1 MLSPLS
7 SPSSSRSTP
16 IWINHF
22 IFKKVH
28 VQVHVI
34 FLLLTF
40 YSSQIQYSNANRHI
54 NFTTAAVCPTTTS
67 PSNQSTLISGG
78 LINLGNTCYLNS
90 QLQCAYHIPKV
101 RNIILDSTITS
112 TNKSDNDSSSSSN
125 SDNDEINNNTGLL
138 SLQQLFKSM
147 HTASL
152 SNTNGRQHND
162 PTLTPSVSTTRFCQT
177 LGINVYEQ
185 QDSQEFWKLLLPEL
199 NYNPLTKLYKGEY
212 ESYITA
218 LDGSGREKKRKEIFL
233 DLSLDVTNFDNVND
247 SLEDMFTSGEVL
259 SVKEGNG
266 WRPEKGA
273 DKVDALKGCTITRSG
288 LPHILQLHLMRFTYD
303 MITGGMS
310 KINDRFDF
318 PLVSFC
324 GYYDNYCFLQAA
336 LQVLHFKYQLFSSNL
351 IFHLY

>member
-1 MLSPLS
+1 MLYPLS
-7 SPSSSRSTP
+7 SPPSSKSRP
-16 IWINHF
+16 IWINHL
-22 IFKKVH
+22 FKKVP
-28 VQVHVI
+28 VYVHVLV

-40 YSSQIQYSNANRHI
+40 CSQIQYSNANRHI
-54 NFTTAAVCPTTTS
+54 NLTTAAVCPTTTS
-67 PSNQSTLISGG
+67 PSNRSTLISGG

-112 TNKSDNDSSSSSN
+112 TNKCDNDSNAN
-125 SDNDEINNNTGLL
+125 SDTDEINNNIGLS

-152 SNTNGRQHND
+152 SNTNGRQSND
-162 PTLTPSVSTTRFCQT
+162 PTFLTPSVSTKLFCQT

-199 NYNPLTKLYKGEY
+199 NYNPLTNLYKGEY

-233 DLSLDVTNFDNVND
+233 DLSLDVTNFDNVYD

-288 LPHILQLHLMRFTYD
+288 LPHILQLHLMRFKYD
-303 MITGGMS
+303 MISGGMS
-310 KINDRFDF
+310 KINDRFVF

-324 GYYDNYCFLQAA
+324 GYYGNYSFQ
-336 LQVLHFKYQLFSSNL
+336 Y
-351 IFHLY
+351 